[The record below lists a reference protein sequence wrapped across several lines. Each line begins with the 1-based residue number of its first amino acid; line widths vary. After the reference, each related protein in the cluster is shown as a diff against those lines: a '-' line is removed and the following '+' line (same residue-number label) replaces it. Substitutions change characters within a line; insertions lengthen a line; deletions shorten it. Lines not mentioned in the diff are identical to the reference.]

1 MENFSDC
8 GLEPHILRAI
18 EKLGFEQP
26 TPVQAQTIP
35 IILKQEQDLIALAR
49 TGTGKTGGFGLPLV
63 QTVQK
68 EGGVQALILCP
79 TRELCLQIA
88 RDIKDFAKFT
98 KGIWCVA
105 VYGGASIGDQIRA
118 LENGAQIVVGTP
130 GRTLDLI
137 KRKKL
142 KVESLGQL
150 VLDEADEMLNM
161 GFQEELDAILE
172 ATPSEKRT
180 YLFSATMPKEARQMA
195 DKYMDNPFELSL
207 GHQDAGNSKV
217 VHRFYQV
224 KSADRFRLLSMLI
237 ALEPEIYGVVFCR
250 TRREVDNIAED
261 LRSSGLVTA
270 AIHGDLS
277 QAQRDEVMGRFRSKK
292 IRVLVATDVAARGL
306 DVQDLTHVINYQMPD
321 SPEVYVH
328 RSGRTGR
335 AGKEGI
341 SLAIING
348 REKRKIQAVE
358 KHTGITFEQGELPK
372 AEEVYKTRVMA
383 YANRV
388 LGHQSEDEQLSKV
401 IRSEVLDL
409 FKGMG
414 RAELIE
420 QFTSLALTD
429 LSERFAKQG
438 ELQSVSSSA
447 KESYGK
453 DKNVDYTRF
462 CIRMGRKNGLSTSQL
477 IGMLNRKVPGKKVAI
492 GKVDIQANLSFF
504 DVDSRSADL
513 VEQSLQGVVDKG
525 TALNIQRYGAG
536 ERGSKSRTA
545 YKGFKKKVKFKGAR
559 KQKGKKG
566 LKKAKW

>member
-1 MENFSDC
+1 MNNFEAC
-8 GLEPHILRAI
+8 GLEPQILRAI

-35 IILKQEQDLIALAR
+35 IILKREQDLIALAR
-49 TGTGKTGGFGLPLV
+49 TGTGKTGGFGLPIV
-63 QTVQK
+63 QTVEK

-88 RDIKDFAKFT
+88 RDLKDFSKFR
-98 KGIWCVA
+98 KGIFCVA
-105 VYGGASIGDQIRA
+105 VYGGAPIGEQIRA
-118 LENGAQIVVGTP
+118 IENGAQIVVGTP

-142 KVESLGQL
+142 KVETVSQL

-172 ATPSEKRT
+172 ATPKEKRT
-180 YLFSATMPKEARQMA
+180 YLFSATMPKEARNMA
-195 DKYMDNPFELSL
+195 EKYMSDPYELSM
-207 GHQDAGNSKV
+207 GHKDAGNSKI

-224 KSADRFRLLSMLI
+224 KSADRFRLLQMLI
-237 ALEPEIYGVVFCR
+237 ELEPDIYGVVFCR

-261 LRSSGLVTA
+261 LRTSGLVTA

-277 QAQRDEVMGRFRSKK
+277 QAHRDEVMAKFRDKR
-292 IRVLVATDVAARGL
+292 IRLLVATDVAARGL

-358 KHTGITFEQGELPK
+358 KHTGIQFEQGKLPT
-372 AEEVYKTRVMA
+372 AEEVYRTRVLS
-383 YANRV
+383 YAQRA
-388 LGHQSEDEQLSKV
+388 LSYSSTDERLSRILK
-401 IRSEVLDL
+401 SEVVDL
-409 FKGMG
+409 FKGMS
-414 RAELIE
+414 RADLIE
-420 QFTSLALTD
+420 QFTALALSD
-429 LSERFAKQG
+429 LSQKYADRGDLEA
-438 ELQSVSSSA
+438 VSDTRP
-447 KESYGK
+447 E
-453 DKNVDYTRF
+453 KNRNIDYTRF
-462 CIRMGRKNGLSTSQL
+462 CIRMGRKNGLSVNQL
-477 IGMLNRKVPGKKVAI
+477 IGMINRKVPGKKIAI

-513 VEQSLQGVVDKG
+513 IERSLAGVVDKG
-525 TALNIQRYGAG
+525 ISLDIQRYGAG
-536 ERGSKSRTA
+536 ESGRKPKTKFIKR
-545 YKGFKKKVKFKGAR
+545 GFKKKPKFK
-559 KQKGKKG
+559 KKKKKG
-566 LKKAKW
+566 VKKAKW